1 MGDYKNSMAD
11 LLTLATTS
19 QNIIFTLSMPSGTN
33 KL

>member
-1 MGDYKNSMAD
+1 MGDDKNPIAD
-11 LLTLATTS
+11 LLTLTTTS